1 MSLTKP
7 QNWSPDLDLLRVY
20 GAISV
25 RIAKG
30 EHLFKEGDHPRFY
43 FQVISGTVRLYNQ
56 VDEGKE
62 ITQGIF
68 HAGQCFGEPPLLID
82 KVYPASAQACRDSVV
97 IKLAKAKFLQLIQD
111 DAQLHQQLLKLLAER
126 IYQKSLANKRN
137 ALKDPEERIYAFL
150 EHCAFGEP
158 RPFVLPL
165 TRQEIANF
173 TGLRVETVIRAI
185 GRLAEKGKLEV
196 RDRKIHV

>member
-1 MSLTKP
+1 MNLTTPK
-7 QNWSPDLDLLRVY
+7 NWSPDLDLLRVY

-30 EHLFKEGDHPRFY
+30 EHIFREGETPRFY
-43 FQVISGTVRLYNQ
+43 FQLISGTVRLYNQ
-56 VDEGKE
+56 VDDGKE

-97 IKLAKAKFLQLIQD
+97 IKLAKPKFMQMMHDDPVLYQQMLQ
-111 DAQLHQQLLKLLAER
+111 LLAER
-126 IYQKSLANKRN
+126 IYQKSIATRRN
-137 ALKDPEERIYAFL
+137 ALKDPEERIYAFI
-150 EHCAFGEP
+150 EHCALGEQ
-158 RPFVLPL
+158 RPFMLPF
-165 TRQEIANF
+165 TRQEVANF

-185 GRLAEKGKLEV
+185 GRLVEKGRLEM
-196 RDRKIHV
+196 RNRKIYL